1 MDERQ
6 ESEGEGG
13 RKEGRKQEHWTS
25 LGRSPAQAIEC
36 QASKRIFELTNYVAS
51 WITSSPY
58 ILTTRVIYLS
68 NQFTQPN
75 LVRGGGLSLP
85 INGIALILCTK
96 KGTAMGQFRQWESVS
111 I

>member
-1 MDERQ
+1 MKGKEV
-6 ESEGEGG
+6 GKEGG
-13 RKEGRKQEHWTS
+13 KKEGRKQEHRTS

-68 NQFTQPN
+68 SQFTQPN
-75 LVRGGGLSLP
+75 LVRGGLSLP
-85 INGIALILCTK
+85 INDIALILCTK
-96 KGTAMGQFRQWESVS
+96 KGTAMRQFRQWESVS